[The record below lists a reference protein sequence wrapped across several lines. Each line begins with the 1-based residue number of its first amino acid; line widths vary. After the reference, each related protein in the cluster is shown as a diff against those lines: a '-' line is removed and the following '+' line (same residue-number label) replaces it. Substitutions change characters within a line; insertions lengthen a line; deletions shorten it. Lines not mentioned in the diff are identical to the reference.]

1 MDESNAKKIIASA
14 AAIIKSG
21 GLVAFPTETVYGL
34 GADARNEHAVAR
46 IFTVKKRP
54 HFDPLIVHI
63 GARSQLDLV
72 AADIPDT
79 AQRLMAAFW
88 PGPLTVVV
96 AKTAA
101 IADLVTAGLSSVAV
115 RMPGKRIARDL
126 ILAAETPV
134 AAPSANSFG
143 RISPTSAEHVRADL
157 GNAVDMILDG
167 GPCEVGIESTIVS
180 CVHPVP
186 VLLRPGG
193 VPLEAIQEAVG
204 EVIVPDPSDRT
215 HVSPGRFKR
224 HYAPRTP
231 LVLCDTPKSPPQQN
245 RVGLL
250 SFREPPSRGEYA
262 CVEVLSPSGDL
273 AEAACGLF
281 AALKRLDAAGLDL
294 IVAARVPEEGL
305 GRAINDRLRRA
316 AQDRGEEA
324 EGH

>member
-1 MDESNAKKIIASA
+1 MREKAIPRA
-14 AAIIKSG
+14 ADIIKSG

-34 GADARNEHAVAR
+34 GADARNDQAVAR
-46 IFTVKKRP
+46 IFSVKRRP
-54 HFDPLIVHI
+54 YFDPLIVHI

-72 AADIPDT
+72 AAEIPET
-79 AQRLMAAFW
+79 AERLMAAFW

-101 IADLVTAGLSSVAV
+101 IADLVTAGLSTVAV

-126 ILAAETPV
+126 ILSAETPV

-143 RISPTSAEHVRADL
+143 RISPTTAEHVRADL
-157 GNAVDMILDG
+157 GDSVDMILDG

-180 CVHPVP
+180 CVHTVP

-193 VPLEAIQEAVG
+193 LPLEAVQEVVG
-204 EVIVPDPSDRT
+204 QILVPDPTDRT

-231 LVLCDTPKSPPQQN
+231 LLLGNAPRSLSQRK

-250 SFREPPSRGEYA
+250 SFREPPSREGYTV
-262 CVEVLSPSGDL
+262 VEVLSPRGDL

-281 AALKRLDAAGLDL
+281 AALKRLDAAELDL
-294 IVAARVPEEGL
+294 IVAERVPEEGL

-316 AQDRGEEA
+316 AQDRGEEG
-324 EGH
+324 EGT